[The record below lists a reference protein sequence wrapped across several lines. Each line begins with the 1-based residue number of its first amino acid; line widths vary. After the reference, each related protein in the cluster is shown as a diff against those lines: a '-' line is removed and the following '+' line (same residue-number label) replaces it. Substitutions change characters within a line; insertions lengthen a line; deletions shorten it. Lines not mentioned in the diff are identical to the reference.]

1 MAFNWTLPTLT
12 VDGKVGIGTDTPSQ
26 DLEVI
31 GDIYAKNLNL
41 NGSLTIDENLTVG
54 GNFQLGTLSI
64 NAFSSDGNLADNS
77 NLAVP
82 TEKAV
87 KTYVDNE
94 ITKVNNNLDTRAAL
108 NGAADQDFTA
118 QNLTIGGNL
127 QFTTGLAINEFS
139 GDGNL
144 TDNSDLAIPTEQ
156 AVKTYVDNAL
166 AGKAN
171 LNGAASQNFATNN
184 LTVGGNLRVSGN
196 LEVQGDVIARD
207 TEHIAGNVSLGDQDS
222 DEVKITGVIRSGHSS
237 GALRI
242 DDALHTTGSLR
253 VDGNLSIG
261 TMNPQAK
268 LEVNGELKLQEGVAV
283 NQFSSDG
290 TFSSNSQLAVPT
302 QRAVKTYVDEQIQ
315 QLKEELRK
323 TKDELTATKKAL
335 ESQIISSISSL
346 KNEIETGSIIAQKAA
361 MLQAR
366 DENHWMRFNRVDS
379 SNHDLFELW
388 RNDNKWFSTIRVQA
402 SDKLLARNE
411 GHWLRFN
418 RVDSSNHDLFELW
431 RNDNQWFP
439 TIRVQASDKLLARDE
454 GHWMRF
460 HRVDSSNHDLFELWR
475 NDNQWFPTIRV
486 QASDKLLAR
495 DEGHWMR
502 FNRVDSSNHDLFEL
516 WRNDDKWFSTIRVQA
531 SDKLLARDEGHW
543 MRHKG
548 VGAGNR
554 DCYGLW
560 RLDDQ
565 WFNLIQV
572 AATGNL
578 P

>member
-26 DLEVI
+26 ELEVI
-31 GDIYAKNLNL
+31 GDISAKNLNL
-41 NGSLTIDENLTVG
+41 NGSLTIDENLAVG

-64 NAFSSDGNLADNS
+64 NEFSSDGNLADNS

-82 TEKAV
+82 TEQAV

-94 ITKVNNNLDTRAAL
+94 ITKVNNNLDTKADL
-108 NGAADQDFTA
+108 NGAASQDFTA

-127 QFTTGLAINEFS
+127 QFTTGLAISEFS

-166 AGKAN
+166 ASKAN

-184 LTVGGNLRVSGN
+184 LTVGGNLQVSGN

-315 QLKEELRK
+315 QLKEELKK

-431 RNDNQWFP
+431 RNDNKWFP
-439 TIRVQASDKLLARDE
+439 TIRVQASDKLLARNE
-454 GHWMRF
+454 GHWLRF

-475 NDNQWFPTIRV
+475 NDN
-486 QASDKLLAR
+486 
-495 DEGHWMR
+495 
-502 FNRVDSSNHDLFEL
+502 
-516 WRNDDKWFSTIRVQA
+516 KWFSTIRVQA